1 MNVVIP
7 SNKTHTLKLIPRL
20 YPSGELVLSLFNEAT
35 QLSETVENTYLV
47 TDGNMFLEF
56 DFTFIENSKYQI
68 RITEDKEVIY
78 RGKLIAT
85 SQKPQYYKLT
95 NNVYYS

>member
-7 SNKTHTLKLIPRL
+7 SNTTHTLKLIPRL
-20 YPSGELVLSLFNEAT
+20 YPNDTLVLSLFNEAT
-35 QLSETVENTYLV
+35 QATEIVDNSYLV
-47 TDGNMFLEF
+47 TDGNLFLEF
-56 DFTFIENSKYQI
+56 DYVFIENSKYQI
-68 RITEDKEVIY
+68 KITQNNEVVY

-85 SQKPQYYKLT
+85 SQTPQDYKLT

>member
-7 SNKTHTLKLIPRL
+7 SNTTHTLKLIPRL
-20 YPSGELVLSLFNEAT
+20 YPSGVLVLSLFNEAT
-35 QLSETVENTYLV
+35 QLSEIVENTYLV

-68 RITEDKEVIY
+68 TITEDTEVIY

-85 SQKPQYYKLT
+85 SQIPQDYKLT